1 MKRFV
6 LGTFGLFGRGLRNG
20 LVAIGALAF
29 AGGIIAVA
37 DYTATQGTGLTFASL
52 VISAKHY
59 AAFVL
64 CDATAGESQCSAVK
78 AGNTAIVADVA
89 QVVADPNVLAAINSS
104 IPAGANYAA
113 QVGVCDASATTTCVN
128 VKAASTPSVAT
139 DKAAVVDVRPS
150 CGACITLGPAT
161 AANSV
166 PVTTSPPTTQ
176 VTNSATGT
184 TAATVAT
191 LAAVSSKTNYVC
203 GFTIT
208 ADATALATG
217 TATLAGTIS
226 GSMAYLQTVQAVAS
240 GTSDLTK
247 NFNPCI
253 PASAVNTAI
262 TITSVAAG
270 TGGNT
275 IANIWGFVQ

>member
-1 MKRFV
+1 MLKTLARG
-6 LGTFGLFGRGLRNG
+6 LGSGLRNAF
-20 LVAIGALAF
+20 VAIGALIF
-29 AGGIIAVA
+29 TGGVIVVA
-37 DYTATQGTGLTFASL
+37 DVLITPGATSTVF
-52 VISAKHY
+52 
-59 AAFVL
+59 AFV
-64 CDATAGESQCSAVK
+64 CFTSKICPAHTIVNSAGTEISK
-78 AGNTAIVADVA
+78 AGNTAVVADPA
-89 QVVADPNVLAAINSS
+89 VVVSDPNVLAAINSA
-104 IPAGANYAA
+104 IPTGTNNIGAVEVLDSGGTNKL
-113 QVGVCDASATTTCVN
+113 TI
-128 VKAASTPSVAT
+128 KAASTPSVAT
-139 DKAAVVDVRPS
+139 DTGAVVDVRPS

-166 PVTTSPPTTQ
+166 PVIASPPTTQ